1 MLIREKFEK
10 VKIKKI
16 NIIQQKVLNIR
27 HDSLLS
33 IDNNANQRKI

>member
-1 MLIREKFEK
+1 MLIREKFEN

-27 HDSLLS
+27 QDSLLS